1 MPIRLYFIL
10 IIALVSVS
18 STSLVVRS
26 LPSIP
31 ALTMAFWRMLIAS
44 SMLWGY
50 SYFKKTKPLYKKD
63 INQVAI
69 AGFFLGLH
77 FACFFWGV
85 RNTSIANATLLGNTG
100 PLFTV
105 GLTFLLYRT
114 ISKKVFYSLLI
125 SLLGILLIQRS
136 EIDSSSS
143 SIMGN
148 IVSLLSGFCIAVV
161 YMVAKNIRKKN
172 DTIAYGRSLFFFA
185 AVTIAFVCLFAKV
198 SLLSFE
204 IEDLG
209 WFLFLGFVPSI
220 LGHNSLN
227 YALKFL
233 SPTAIASIPLGEPI
247 IASLMG
253 WVLLGEKIPADYFVG
268 APFVL
273 IGICFI
279 LNYSKK
285 NKTKSSF

>member
-1 MPIRLYFIL
+1 M
-10 IIALVSVS
+10 
-18 STSLVVRS
+18 VRA
-26 LPSIP
+26 LPSVP

-44 SMLWGY
+44 AMLWGY
-50 SYFKKTKPLYKKD
+50 GYFKKQKPLDRKD
-63 INQVAI
+63 ISQVAI

-105 GLTFLLYRT
+105 GLTFLIYKT

-125 SLLGILLIQRS
+125 ALFGVLLIQRS
-136 EIDSSSS
+136 EIDSKSTAL
-143 SIMGN
+143 MGN
-148 IVSLLSGFCIAVV
+148 LVSLLSGFCIAVV

-172 DTIAYGRSLFFFA
+172 NTITYGRSLFFFA
-185 AVTIAFVCLFAKV
+185 ATTIALVCFFTNISPFAFQVK
-198 SLLSFE
+198 
-204 IEDLG
+204 DLP

-247 IASLMG
+247 IASLFG
-253 WVLLGEKIPADYFVG
+253 WILLGEKIPVDYFIG

-279 LNYSKK
+279 LNYSEK
-285 NKTKSSF
+285 NKPQ

>member
-1 MPIRLYFIL
+1 M
-10 IIALVSVS
+10 
-18 STSLVVRS
+18 
-26 LPSIP
+26 
-31 ALTMAFWRMLIAS
+31 
-44 SMLWGY
+44 
-50 SYFKKTKPLYKKD
+50 D
-63 INQVAI
+63 I
-69 AGFFLGLH
+69 
-77 FACFFWGV
+77 
-85 RNTSIANATLLGNTG
+85 
-100 PLFTV
+100 
-105 GLTFLLYRT
+105 
-114 ISKKVFYSLLI
+114 
-125 SLLGILLIQRS
+125 
-136 EIDSSSS
+136 SSSNF
-143 SIMGN
+143 MGN
-148 IVSLLSGFCIAVV
+148 MVSLLSGFCIAVV

-172 DTIAYGRSLFFFA
+172 DTITYSRSLFFFA

-198 SLLSFE
+198 SLLSFK

-209 WFLFLGFVPSI
+209 WLLFLGFVPSI

-285 NKTKSSF
+285 NKTKPPC